1 MNNEESKI
9 SHEIESRKTDT
20 SKVENVVQ
28 NFDLDEELEQ
38 QFQNFDERLRQ
49 LEIKY
54 TALLNTRKY
63 LTNGYKT
70 Y

>member
-1 MNNEESKI
+1 MNNEESQI

-20 SKVENVVQ
+20 EKVEQVIQ
-28 NFDLDEELEQ
+28 KFDLDEELEQ
-38 QFQNFDERLRQ
+38 HFHSFDERLRQ

>member
-1 MNNEESKI
+1 MNEESKI

-20 SKVENVVQ
+20 SKVEKVVQ